1 MFCPQCSAENNLRQK
16 YCRRCGL
23 QLTAALIALRGSADD
38 ALARYLKGGKLLA
51 VGSIFLIFSVLATLA
66 NITHSSGPW
75 NYAVII
81 NLLLGL
87 LITVPAI
94 SVGIVRM
101 RRARRALE
109 LEDDRDQLG
118 SESSQGKK
126 RLTAS
131 ARPIDGLLSPAGAPA
146 SIAEGTTRH
155 LTTPS
160 G

>member
-38 ALARYLKGGKLLA
+38 ALTRYLKGGKLLA

-75 NYAVII
+75 N
-81 NLLLGL
+81 
-87 LITVPAI
+87 
-94 SVGIVRM
+94 
-101 RRARRALE
+101 
-109 LEDDRDQLG
+109 
-118 SESSQGKK
+118 
-126 RLTAS
+126 S
-131 ARPIDGLLSPAGAPA
+131 ARPIDGLLSPAGAQA